1 MRYSI
6 FGFNQEKVCNLSAIV
21 HNNGK
26 DVIVRLDTTDM
37 LILNHIADFPNRSK
51 IVKRIIDEKVFFWI
65 SYDEIL
71 NELPILG
78 IKKQALADRFKK
90 YVILHIAKQEL
101 ISLDSKHQ
109 NATFFCLTDVY
120 ESLLY
125 EKEGYG
131 SQLQEGIVVNYD
143 TPSRSQLQDVY
154 NNISNNNITSNNKE
168 KEIDKSISTKKEKD
182 ELFERCWIAYN
193 RKGSKKQAKVQWD
206 KLDDVEKN
214 NVLPHI
220 KAYVGSREKQY
231 QKDFERYLKDKVFL
245 SIVFKGNQTIYDP
258 TKLGK
263 GDSTNNV
270 YTPSGNFSL
279 MWDEPSNAYMYI
291 GYYYDGMEVADGYT
305 NDNRPN
311 GAKII
316 LNNARGTIIWNSLT
330 KKWERK

>member
-26 DVIVRLDTTDM
+26 DVIVRLDTTDL

-101 ISLDSKHQ
+101 IALDSKHQ

-131 SQLQEGIVVNYD
+131 SQLQEGMVVNYD
-143 TPSRSQLQDVY
+143 TPSHSQLQDIY
-154 NNISNNNITSNNKE
+154 NNTSNNNITNNKE
-168 KEIDKSISTKKEKD
+168 KELKEK
-182 ELFERCWIAYN
+182 FANFVFSY
-193 RKGSKKQAKVQWD
+193 KKAGGFVRG
-206 KLDDVEKN
+206 VETEFNDFTKRHKDWEQ
-214 NVLPHI
+214 VIPYLEMALQREI
-220 KAYVGSREKQY
+220 KARNTAKLNKHFFPEMKM
-231 QKDFERYLKDKVFL
+231 L
-245 SIVFKGNQTIYDP
+245 QTY
-258 TKLGK
+258 LGK
-263 GDSTNNV
+263 QRAWELYVTIGEKIESEV

-305 NDNRPN
+305 SDNRPN

-330 KKWERK
+330 KKWEHDRI

>member
-26 DVIVRLDTTDM
+26 DVIVRLDTTDL

-65 SYDEIL
+65 SYDE
-71 NELPILG
+71 
-78 IKKQALADRFKK
+78 
-90 YVILHIAKQEL
+90 QEL
-101 ISLDSKHQ
+101 IALDSKHQ

-131 SQLQEGIVVNYD
+131 SQLQEGMVVNYD

-154 NNISNNNITSNNKE
+154 NNTNNNNNTNNKE
-168 KEIDKSISTKKEKD
+168 KELKEK
-182 ELFERCWIAYN
+182 FAAFVY
-193 RKGSKKQAKVQWD
+193 SYKKAGGKVRG
-206 KLDDVEKN
+206 VETEFNDFTKRHKDWKQ
-214 NVLPHI
+214 VIPYLEMALQREI
-220 KAYVGSREKQY
+220 KARNTAKLNKHFFPEMKM
-231 QKDFERYLKDKVFL
+231 L
-245 SIVFKGNQTIYDP
+245 QTY
-258 TKLGK
+258 LGK
-263 GDSTNNV
+263 QRAWELYVTIGEKIESEV